1 MHDKPFDVNTIEED
15 IAASLSETHDITG
28 SRIGLRRKE
37 RRDDHRED
45 SGSPAPLPKSLT
57 ETLQAQGSIE
67 TILAERRTVHG
78 DFTDN
83 AATSQAIKYIM
94 EHTTGW
100 SSLNAVEAEALHM
113 IAHKIG
119 RILAGNPHYKD
130 HWDDIASYARLVSE
144 RI

>member
-1 MHDKPFDVNTIEED
+1 VHDKPFDVNTIEED
-15 IAASLSETHDITG
+15 IAASLSETHDYIG

-45 SGSPAPLPKSLT
+45 SGSVAPLPKSLT
-57 ETLQAQGSIE
+57 ETLQAQGSLE
-67 TILAERRTVHG
+67 TILAERQGTHG

-83 AATSQAIKYIM
+83 ASTSQSIKYIM
-94 EHTTGW
+94 EHTIGW
-100 SSLNAVEAEALHM
+100 NGLTPVEAEALHM

-130 HWDDIASYARLVSE
+130 HWDDIAGYARLVSE
-144 RI
+144 RV